1 MERHSR
7 RSALLHLAAVAL
19 LFLGY
24 GFELL
29 GKLLDLMAPQLPPI
43 TGTLNVTLEPVTAGP
58 YIVVAE
64 PMALTLTG
72 HDVDLRVGGAP
83 SV

>member
-24 GFELL
+24 GLELL
-29 GKLLDLMAPQLPPI
+29 DKLLDLMATQLPPI
-43 TGTLNVTLEPVTAGP
+43 HGTAHVTLDDLTAGP
-58 YIVVAE
+58 YTLIAE
-64 PMALTLTG
+64 PAHFTWTG
-72 HDVDLRVGGAP
+72 RDVDLRVGGA